1 MYSEEDKKR
10 ILDKLLP
17 PHNVKM
23 ADLARLEG
31 VSLTSLYMWRKE
43 LGYDSQLKAAKR
55 QMMNDQTS
63 QAEQWLTS
71 EDKLT
76 IVMET
81 YEMTSEELS
90 QYCAA
95 NDLIAEHVL
104 IWRENC
110 LRANEQSETQLAI
123 ERQELRRLQREN
135 RRLRRE
141 KK

>member
-1 MYSEEDKKR
+1 MRSEEDKKR

-55 QMMNDQTS
+55 QMLNDQTS

-71 EDKLT
+71 EDKFT

-90 QYCAA
+90 QYCAM
-95 NDLIAEHVL
+95 NDLVPEHVL